1 MFSVG
6 ALGVVQ
12 MEVWTHI
19 LKCVILVSVWKQTV
33 LLAIKILPSHSHQCC
48 NSYSFHPKCSM
59 CFMSSPCPK
68 YATLSHLWLVFI
80 TTVSFQIRSYEFVK
94 VGTQIHAENS
104 WCFLFHYRLMHIFLC
119 LNRASDGPVMLK
131 FSKYLACLNSLLWHS
146 SSRSLIG
153 CGSSLVSTQPIPI
166 SIPSLMLFA
175 QSID

>member
-1 MFSVG
+1 MTRTRKVISKISLKEVLTNNLRKNNFGLPPWNFGLPPLGWPISIFMFSVG

-59 CFMSSPCPK
+59 CFMSLPCPK

-80 TTVSFQIRSYEFVK
+80 TTVSFQIRSYEIVK
-94 VGTQIHAENS
+94 VGTQIHGENI
-104 WCFLFHYRLMHIFLC
+104 W
-119 LNRASDGPVMLK
+119 
-131 FSKYLACLNSLLWHS
+131 LLRILGAS
-146 SSRSLIG
+146 SSTTGWCISF
-153 CGSSLVSTQPIPI
+153 CVPI
-166 SIPSLMLFA
+166 LRMMVL
-175 QSID
+175 

>member
-1 MFSVG
+1 MG
-6 ALGVVQ
+6 
-12 MEVWTHI
+12 VWTHI

-94 VGTQIHAENS
+94 VGTQIYAEKIYGY
-104 WCFLFHYRLMHIFLC
+104 WEFLVLPLPLQVDAYLFVSQSCEWWSCNAEVIKISCMFKFSIVTLIIQVLDWMRKFSC
-119 LNRASDGPVMLK
+119 LNAAD
-131 FSKYLACLNSLLWHS
+131 
-146 SSRSLIG
+146 
-153 CGSSLVSTQPIPI
+153 